1 MCHSWDLN
9 SRYNVIIDKLI
20 KNKSSKKGLA
30 FFNAKCDHRLLSM

>member
-20 KNKSSKKGLA
+20 KNKSSKKVLTSLMQ
-30 FFNAKCDHRLLSM
+30 NVIIDY